1 MKLKIT
7 LLFLLSLITL
17 GVQAQETK
25 TVTGTVRDTRD
36 VPLPGAELKVVD
48 KNEFAVTDF
57 DGNYSLEVVVG
68 DQVRITYLGFQTQ
81 TFSITN
87 DDVYNIALQD
97 ESSELDEVVVVGY
110 GNQKKSDITG
120 AIVSVDNEEI
130 TKQPATSALTSV
142 QGKVAGV
149 NIIANDAPGSTP
161 TVLMRGLGTAEGGRS
176 PLYIVDGQP
185 LSDITSINPNDI
197 ESIDFLKGASYANIY
212 GIRAANGV
220 ILITTKRGKQGKTTF
235 NFESYYGAKT
245 ILNPV
250 KMANAAQY
258 TQYFNEESA
267 ANGGFLLQQNQRYDT
282 DWYDEL
288 LQTGTINNNSFS
300 VSGAGESIDYFLSY
314 NLYQEKGIL
323 EGQQYNRGTIRSN
336 NTYHLFNDRLRFVQN
351 LNVAYTNETPKPFGA
366 FSTAYRQSPL
376 VPVRYDNGLFGQS
389 FVNQTTGVVDFNTQP
404 GETLGRLNSHG
415 NPVSQVYYQDQQ
427 INTTSLQGQIA
438 AELDITD
445 DLMLTTR
452 FGATKYYATSKSF
465 TDIRSQWLNADP
477 NRTEAFFD
485 AQRVPNDD
493 GVVSTEYANNS
504 YTIRRTESYRWN
516 IESFLT
522 YDKSFDKHNLSA
534 TVGISRENY
543 QGGEFTESQAYDVEA
558 DPNLRNFNLRTS
570 QLFNDNVDGDTYQST
585 NLQSYFGRVE
595 YNYDQRYYVRA
606 VLRRDGTSDF
616 ATGDNNFFG
625 YFPAVSLGWT
635 MTNEAFME
643 DNGVLDN
650 LKLFAGWGKLGNQ
663 AIPFNVQSI
672 NAGSGSRNTN
682 YVFGPTQSLI
692 VGAALGTPA
701 IPLSWEVTEEFEAGF
716 DFALFNRK
724 LSGTIDYYSR
734 LNTNAILNVRP
745 LLNSEF
751 SSNFFDEAAEIS
763 N

>member
-1 MKLKIT
+1 M
-7 LLFLLSLITL
+7 SLITFS
-17 GVQAQETK
+17 VSAQETK
-25 TVTGTVRDTRD
+25 TVTGTIRDTRD

-48 KNEFAVTDF
+48 KNEYAVTDF
-57 DGNYSLEVVVG
+57 DGNYSLEVAVG

-87 DDVYNIALQD
+87 DDVYDIALQD

-120 AIVSVDNEEI
+120 AIVSVDSEEI

-220 ILITTKRGKQGKTTF
+220 ILITTKRGKQGKTIF

-250 KMANAAQY
+250 KMANADQY
-258 TQYFNEESA
+258 IQYFNEESA
-267 ANGGFLLQQNQRYDT
+267 ANGGFLLQQNQRYNT

-300 VSGAGESIDYFLSY
+300 VSGAGENIDYFLSY

-323 EGQQYNRGTIRSN
+323 EDQKYNRGTIRSN

-376 VPVRYDNGLFGQS
+376 VPVRYDNGRFGQS
-389 FVNQTTGVVDFNTQP
+389 FVNQSTGVVGFTTQP

-465 TDIRSQWLNADP
+465 TDIRDQWLNADP

-485 AQRVPNDD
+485 AQRVPDED

-522 YDKSFDKHNLSA
+522 YDKTFDKHNLSA

-570 QLFNDNVDGDTYQST
+570 QLFNDNVTGDTYQST

-616 ATGDNNFFG
+616 ATGENNFFG

-650 LKLFAGWGKLGNQ
+650 LKFFAGWGKLGNQ

-672 NAGSGSRNTN
+672 NRGDGSRNTN
-682 YVFGPTQSLI
+682 YVFGPT
-692 VGAALGTPA
+692 
-701 IPLSWEVTEEFEAGF
+701 
-716 DFALFNRK
+716 
-724 LSGTIDYYSR
+724 
-734 LNTNAILNVRP
+734 
-745 LLNSEF
+745 
-751 SSNFFDEAAEIS
+751 
-763 N
+763 